1 MNTLLVYFQV
11 MAAMGLT
18 IWSVVFAV
26 AAYKGRLDRVAQT
39 NLVVYLVW
47 VGFMMACYIT
57 GVGIFA

>member
-11 MAAMGLT
+11 MATMGLT
-18 IWSVVFAV
+18 AWTLAFAV

>member
-26 AAYKGRLDRVAQT
+26 AVHKGRLDRVAQT